1 MKSIIAK
8 SSMLAA
14 LVAMPALA
22 SAQDKVEASVGA
34 DLVSS
39 YVWRGAKLDNASVQ
53 PAASLSYKGFTLGAW
68 GSIGLIN
75 NSKDELYKEFDL
87 TLSYTT
93 GGFTVGVT
101 DYYIIPSDNDNRYFM
116 YEAHKTSHVF
126 EVNVGYDFGVLSVN
140 WYTNFAGCD
149 GINEDGDR
157 AYSSYFEL
165 AAPFKLGGLDWTA
178 AVGAVPYCTDFYDDG
193 VSDFAVTNITLTASK
208 DIKITESFSLPLFG
222 SITAN
227 PHTSDIYFTAG
238 VSF

>member
-1 MKSIIAK
+1 MV
-8 SSMLAA
+8 AA
-14 LVAMPALA
+14 LVAMPMFA

-39 YVWRGAKLDNASVQ
+39 YVWRGAKLDNASIQ

-68 GSIGLIN
+68 GSIGLM
-75 NSKDELYKEFDL
+75 KDSEKDPYKEFDL

-101 DYYIIPSDNDNRYFM
+101 DYYIVGGGPDKRYFM

-140 WYTNFAGCD
+140 WFTNFAGAD
-149 GINEDGDR
+149 GLNDDGDR
-157 AYSSYFEL
+157 AYSSYFEI
-165 AAPFKLGGLDWTA
+165 AAPFKLGGLDWSA
-178 AVGAVPYCTDFYDDG
+178 AVGAVPFTTSFYDGSEGG
-193 VSDFAVTNITLTASK
+193 VSDFAVTNVTLTASK
-208 DIKITESFSLPLFG
+208 EIKITESFSLPLFG

-238 VSF
+238 VSL